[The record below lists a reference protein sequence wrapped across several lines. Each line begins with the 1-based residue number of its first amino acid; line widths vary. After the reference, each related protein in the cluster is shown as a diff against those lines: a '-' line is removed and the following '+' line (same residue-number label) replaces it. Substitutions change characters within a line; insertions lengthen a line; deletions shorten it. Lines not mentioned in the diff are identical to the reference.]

1 LGREL
6 EAFTDR
12 PGGGEIEDAGEDL
25 HLGAAEGAEQRI
37 DLVDA
42 ANQLRPAQPRA
53 SGELVVILA
62 ARGRRGVSRQCGLA
76 PLAAGRCSAW
86 IASGLKAPPGV
97 KPPSVGSMWKCG

>member
-12 PGGGEIEDAGEDL
+12 PGGGEIEDEGEDL

-42 ANQLRPAQPRA
+42 ADELGQLSRELRVNSSSSCLLDVWLLTPA
-53 SGELVVILA
+53 SA
-62 ARGRRGVSRQCGLA
+62 ALTEPSLRLGL
-76 PLAAGRCSAW
+76 CH
-86 IASGLKAPPGV
+86 PG
-97 KPPSVGSMWKCG
+97 